1 MNFANPAIPAER
13 KHLRDPLLNALGCLF
28 EGVVIGRH
36 SRQNVARQVVAD
48 RVRNDEVAVC
58 QPLHQRTRAEAV
70 RAVIREVRFT
80 QHMKARQGA
89 HEVVI
94 HPEAAHRV
102 VNGRIDSHG
111 SFIWVLTRYALV
123 HVEKIAVALIDDLL
137 TQTFDR
143 LRKIQINAQAGS
155 YTEAFVA
162 YGFGIT

>member
-1 MNFANPAIPAER
+1 MERRDRSFSANFEQAFGYL
-13 KHLRDPLLNALGCLF
+13 HNARFRLAHGGMRCVHPFQLSVG
-28 EGVVIGRH
+28 E
-36 SRQNVARQVVAD
+36 VVAD
-48 RVRNDEVAVC
+48 RIGKDEVTVRQA
-58 QPLHQRTRAEAV
+58 LHQCAGPEPV
-70 RAVIREVRFT
+70 RAVVGEVCFADGVKSGHRCH
-80 QHMKARQGA
+80 Q
-89 HEVVI
+89 VVI

-137 TQTFDR
+137 AQAFDR